1 MARKWVGQNVAGSPT
16 AIGPEDSR
24 MANEDT
30 GLQMCPTPVD
40 GHHALF
46 AHKITAGQC
55 QDRQRGS
62 YHKCWTCQY
71 NNAWVAKNGRPNPSL
86 PVATKEPASQ
96 GTGQ

>member
-1 MARKWVGQNVAGSPT
+1 
-16 AIGPEDSR
+16 
-24 MANEDT
+24 MANEDS

-46 AHKITAGQC
+46 AHKITSGQC

-71 NNAWVAKNGRPNPSL
+71 NNAWVAKHGRPAPR
-86 PVATKEPASQ
+86 AAAAKESAEQ
-96 GTGQ
+96 TAGQ